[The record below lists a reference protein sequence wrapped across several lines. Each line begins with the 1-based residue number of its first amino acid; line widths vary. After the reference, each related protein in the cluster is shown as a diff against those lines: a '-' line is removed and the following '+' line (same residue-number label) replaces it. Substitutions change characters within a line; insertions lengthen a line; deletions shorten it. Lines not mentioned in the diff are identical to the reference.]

1 LISDRS
7 DDPFIERIRAEL
19 VAIGFTTVARKNDMP
34 LEKAARE
41 INAVAAIRV
50 LPTRQGVEVWMAD
63 RTSGRSLLRQ
73 VIVDEN
79 PAGPNQSVIA
89 LQTAELL
96 RTSLFENPAT
106 TQSSAHA
113 REPAPP
119 SGATPTAPAAPTSS
133 AAPSTA
139 TPSTPSPSTP
149 STPLTHDART
159 TGATELNP
167 PPSAGLQAAVGPLY
181 SPGGAGASLQI
192 WVSLQRSLSHH
203 AALAL
208 DLSAPLRAAALS
220 GPEGTAHIGTY
231 MAGVA
236 FLLQTRTAADR
247 IFINGGVALA
257 ALRVSFD
264 SDANA
269 PLLAHSTGVTAGA
282 AYVRSDIGV
291 ELASWLRLGVRASA
305 GAALSRVDV
314 RFAGNDAGSWGRPF
328 AGAFFLAEVPWR

>member
-79 PAGPNQSVIA
+79 PEGPNQSVIA

-96 RTSLFENPAT
+96 RTSLFESPASS
-106 TQSSAHA
+106 QSSAN
-113 REPAPP
+113 APE
-119 SGATPTAPAAPTSS
+119 PAAPRAAQAAQTAQTAQTTTLANS
-133 AAPSTA
+133 AHP
-139 TPSTPSPSTP
+139 
-149 STPLTHDART
+149 ART
-159 TGATELNP
+159 TVAVEPNP
-167 PPSAGLQAAVGPLY
+167 PPSAGLQAGIGPLY
-181 SPGGAGASLQI
+181 SPGGGGASLQI

-208 DLSAPLRAAALS
+208 DLSAPLRAGALS
-220 GPEGTAHIGTY
+220 GPEGTAHIATY

-236 FLLQTRTAADR
+236 FLLQTRAAADR
-247 IFINGGVALA
+247 IFINGGVGLA

-269 PLLAHSTGVTAGA
+269 PLLAHSTGVTTGA